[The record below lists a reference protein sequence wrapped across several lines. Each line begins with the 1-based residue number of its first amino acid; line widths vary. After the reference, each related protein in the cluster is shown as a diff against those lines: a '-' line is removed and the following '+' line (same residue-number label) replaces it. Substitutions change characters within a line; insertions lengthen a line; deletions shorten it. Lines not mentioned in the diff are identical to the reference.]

1 MGFVA
6 GVTGGATLTLGLTY
20 LAISAHQ
27 RNRTHQSDL
36 LRAQT
41 RFVNTLARDTLPTN
55 LRTRYPIN
63 DEDLAYFPPPR
74 SELVERARHRFVESV
89 KDRWNQEI
97 QNAVRWAQTKD
108 WSSVRE
114 KAEDAVASLFG
125 FTIDRSEYAAAKA
138 KEAAKEAARIAAERM
153 RYAAEE
159 GRETGK
165 IMARE
170 AHVRSEE
177 MRRRAAETA
186 RLWSQEAREEMQ
198 VAKGVAQRV
207 AEEVRHDADVVRGV
221 VNSVVDKAVEK
232 GRHGIEKVEEAVGMG
247 KAAVELAEEKF
258 EAAMD
263 RKLLH
268 VSDIDKALQERYTK
282 REDVMK
288 KSVQEVLAERYIP
301 MNKRDNTRLRSLI

>member
-6 GVTGGATLTLGLTY
+6 GLTGGATLTLGLTY
-20 LAISAHQ
+20 LAIAAHE

-55 LRTRYPIN
+55 LRTRYPVN

-74 SELVERARHRFVESV
+74 SELVERERHRFVESA
-89 KDRWNQEI
+89 KDKWNNEI
-97 QNAVRWAQTKD
+97 ENAVRWAQTTD
-108 WSSVRE
+108 WSVVRE
-114 KAEDAVASLFG
+114 SAEDAVAGLFG
-125 FTIDRSEYAAAKA
+125 ITIDRSEYAAEK
-138 KEAAKEAARIAAERM
+138 AKEAARIAAERM

-159 GRETGK
+159 SKETGK

-186 RLWSQEAREEMQ
+186 RLWSQEAKEGIHAAE
-198 VAKGVAQRV
+198 GVAHRI
-207 AEEVRHDADVVRGV
+207 ADEVRHDAEVVRGV
-221 VNSVVDKAVEK
+221 VNSAVDKAVEK
-232 GRHGIEKVEEAVGMG
+232 GRHGIEKVEEAVGLG
-247 KAAVELAEEKF
+247 KAAVRLAEDKL
-258 EAAMD
+258 EAAAD

-268 VSDIDKALQERYTK
+268 VSDIDRALQERYTK
-282 REDVMK
+282 SEDVMK
-288 KSVQEVLAERYIP
+288 KSVREVLAERYIP
-301 MNKRDNTRLRSLI
+301 MDKRDNTRLRSLI

>member
-20 LAISAHQ
+20 LAIAAHQ
-27 RNRTHQSDL
+27 QNRTHQSDL

-55 LRTRYPIN
+55 LRTRYPVN

-74 SELVERARHRFVESV
+74 SELVERERHRFVESV
-89 KDRWNQEI
+89 KDKWNHEI
-97 QNAVRWAQTKD
+97 ENAVRWAQTTD

-125 FTIDRSEYAAAKA
+125 FTIDRSEYAAEKA
-138 KEAAKEAARIAAERM
+138 REAARIAAERM

-159 GRETGK
+159 GKETGK

-170 AHVRSEE
+170 ARVTSEE

-186 RLWSQEAREEMQ
+186 RLWSREAKEEMQ
-198 VAKGVAQRV
+198 VVKGVGHRV
-207 AEEVRHDADVVRGV
+207 AEEIRHDAEVVRGV
-221 VNSVVDKAVEK
+221 VNSAVDKAVEK

-247 KAAVELAEEKF
+247 KAAVRLAEEKF
-258 EAAMD
+258 EAAAD

-268 VSDIDKALQERYTK
+268 VSEIDKALQERYTK

-301 MNKRDNTRLRSLI
+301 MDKRDNTRLRSLI